1 MYLCMYVRT
10 YVCVYISMYALMYLC
25 MYVCMRKKSD
35 AMLSGIDKDTKKET
49 SLILP
54 ERWHVWTR

>member
-1 MYLCMYVRT
+1 MHVCT
-10 YVCVYISMYALMYLC
+10 YVCVCLYIHVCIDVFMYVRMYA
-25 MYVCMRKKSD
+25 KKSD